1 MGGAEMKYIKDAF
14 ESNWIAPV
22 GPYIDKFEN
31 GLSLISNNYSV
42 AALSSGTSAIHLALI
57 LLNIKPGDSV
67 LCSSFTFVASAN
79 PIKYLG
85 AQPIFIDSERETW
98 NMCPKLLETA
108 IIDSR
113 KKGVTPKA
121 IILVHLYG
129 MPAKIKEII
138 KIADNYNIPVIE
150 DVAEAIGSKYNS
162 IPLGTLG
169 TFGIYS
175 FNGNKIITS
184 SSGGALFS
192 KDKNLIDQAKI
203 LSTQARDK
211 APHYE
216 HSQIGYNYRLSNIC
230 AAIGFGQ
237 LEYLVDR
244 INKKR
249 EIFNFYKTRL
259 SEINDIT
266 FLDENDNV
274 FSNFWL
280 TTILLRAESTIDRE
294 DLRLFLEK
302 DNIETRPLWKPMHLQ
317 PIFKQC
323 NAYINGVSED
333 LFNRGLCLPSD
344 TNMTNKDLNRVVRKI
359 KEIYAA

>member
-1 MGGAEMKYIKDAF
+1 
-14 ESNWIAPV
+14 
-22 GPYIDKFEN
+22 
-31 GLSLISNNYSV
+31 
-42 AALSSGTSAIHLALI
+42 
-57 LLNIKPGDSV
+57 
-67 LCSSFTFVASAN
+67 
-79 PIKYLG
+79 
-85 AQPIFIDSERETW
+85 
-98 NMCPKLLETA
+98 
-108 IIDSR
+108 
-113 KKGVTPKA
+113 
-121 IILVHLYG
+121 
-129 MPAKIKEII
+129 
-138 KIADNYNIPVIE
+138 
-150 DVAEAIGSKYNS
+150 
-162 IPLGTLG
+162 
-169 TFGIYS
+169 
-175 FNGNKIITS
+175 
-184 SSGGALFS
+184 
-192 KDKNLIDQAKI
+192 
-203 LSTQARDK
+203 
-211 APHYE
+211 
-216 HSQIGYNYRLSNIC
+216 LSNIC

-259 SEINDIT
+259 SGINDIT